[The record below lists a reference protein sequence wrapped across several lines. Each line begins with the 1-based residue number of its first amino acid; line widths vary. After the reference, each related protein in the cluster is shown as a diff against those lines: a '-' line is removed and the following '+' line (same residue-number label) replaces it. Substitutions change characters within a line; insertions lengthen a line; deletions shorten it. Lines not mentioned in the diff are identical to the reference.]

1 MREWPGTA
9 TRQRR
14 TAAPWR
20 ADRHRSTDPR
30 PGVSPLPEGTGRWC
44 DVEGVCVWLLGRGQG
59 RRVRDKV
66 QARPAWGP
74 GPSLCLETSAPLFSS
89 LSSRCRWESRQRPSQ
104 TTRPNGVPRP
114 RQCHF
119 WLPGIVTP
127 PCLVLRGV
135 YQQLKWSHR
144 LLAHLF
150 IRVSFLLLSRRGR
163 HPIA

>member
-1 MREWPGTA
+1 MARDSHPTAQDGGSLASRQTQIDGPETRGFSAPGGH
-9 TRQRR
+9 RQMVRCGKCLCVC
-14 TAAPWR
+14 
-20 ADRHRSTDPR
+20 S
-30 PGVSPLPEGTGRWC
+30 EGGR
-44 DVEGVCVWLLGRGQG
+44 VGVCGTRSKPVLPG
-59 RRVRDKV
+59 
-66 QARPAWGP
+66 AR

-119 WLPGIVTP
+119 WLPGIVTA

-135 YQQLKWSHR
+135 YQQLKWPHR
-144 LLAHLF
+144 LLARLF